1 MKIYIPEQ
9 GQEPSGPDAVFM
21 AECAKVDHNPPDTW
35 QKYDRN
41 TDAGA
46 YNIFVMEV
54 NELKKAHDSNDAK
67 GIVMNTYH
75 VATAALNLWRAYKHA
90 E

>member
-1 MKIYIPEQ
+1 MKIYIPES
-9 GQEPSGPDAVFM
+9 GAEPSGPDDVFM
-21 AECAKVDHNPPDTW
+21 AECAKVDKNPPETW
-35 QKYDRN
+35 SKYDRN

-54 NELKKAHDSNDAK
+54 NELKKAHDSGNIPELLENAA
-67 GIVMNTYH
+67 H
-75 VATAALNLWRAYKHA
+75 VATAALNLWRIHNA

>member
-1 MKIYIPEQ
+1 MKIYIPES
-9 GQEPSGPDAVFM
+9 GAASGPDAVFM
-21 AECAKVDHNPPDTW
+21 AECAKVDKNPPETW
-35 QKYDRN
+35 SKYDRK

-54 NELKKAHDSNDAK
+54 NELKKAHDSNDAE
-67 GIVMNTYH
+67 GIAVNTYH
-75 VATAALNLWRAYKHA
+75 VATAALNLWRAHKHA

>member
-21 AECAKVDHNPPDTW
+21 SECAKVDKNPPETW
-35 QKYDRN
+35 SKYDRN

-54 NELKKAHDSNDAK
+54 NELKKAHDSTDIADLKENAC
-67 GIVMNTYH
+67 H
-75 VATAALNLWRAYKHA
+75 VATAALNLWSVHNA